1 MNNQIINELR
11 TSPLAMVKN
20 GTAEMEAVLG
30 EAARP
35 SSKYPEFGTLQSAE
49 NMDDVLNYFNQ
60 SGYYAEHIA
69 IISITG
75 MMTKYARINWDGET
89 LEWIVPGMDD
99 IATLMEFVMSKD
111 ECDGVILV
119 MNTPGGTTQSL
130 IRIEEV
136 LKQRTKPVVALVD
149 GMCASAGMYV
159 ASLCDRIFANN
170 RMCSVGSIGV
180 MVQLL
185 DDSQFLKKNGFK
197 IIEIYPPESSD
208 KNKPY
213 RDALDGKT
221 QTMIDE
227 ILTPLAVNF
236 QNIVKDHRPIDEKV
250 EGVLSGKMFYAEEAQ
265 NAGLIDGICTFAAAV
280 SAIRGIQTERKSIS
294 EAME

>member
-1 MNNQIINELR
+1 MNNLIINELR

-20 GTAEMEAVLG
+20 GTTEMDAVLH
-30 EAARP
+30 EAGRAASRC
-35 SSKYPEFGTLQSAE
+35 PEYSGLQSME
-49 NMDDVLNYFNQ
+49 QLEDVLNCFNN
-60 SGYYAEHIA
+60 SGFQAERIA

-99 IATLMEFVMSKD
+99 IATLLEFVLQQN
-111 ECDGVILV
+111 ECDGAVLI

-136 LKQRTKPVVALVD
+136 LKQRTKPVVAVVD

-159 ASLCDRIFANN
+159 ACLCDKIFALNK
-170 RMCSVGSIGV
+170 MCSVGSIGV
-180 MVQLL
+180 MVQFI

-197 IIEIYPPESSD
+197 VIEIYPPESSD
-208 KNKPY
+208 KNKAY

-221 QTMIDE
+221 KTMIDE
-227 ILTPLAVNF
+227 VLTPLAINF
-236 QNIVKDHRPIDEKV
+236 QTIVREHRPINEDV
-250 EGVLSGKMFYAEEAQ
+250 EGVLSGKMFYADDARQ
-265 NAGLIDGICTFAAAV
+265 AGLIDQVSTFYAAV
-280 SAIRGIQTERKSIS
+280 QYIRNEVANRTEIS
-294 EAME
+294 QAMQ